1 MNGGILVKERVLK
14 DIVTAMKEKDKERL
28 TVLRMVKGAMQLEEI
43 NQKKELTDEDVIG
56 IFAKQ
61 IKTRKESI
69 TEFEKGNRQ
78 DLIDQTNA
86 EIKILEEYMPEQLSE
101 AEVDQIIDAAF
112 LDISPESM
120 KDMGRIMKEVT
131 PKLKGKTDMSTVSTK
146 IRNKLSE
153 ML

>member
-1 MNGGILVKERVLK
+1 
-14 DIVTAMKEKDKERL
+14 MKEKDKERL

-112 LDISPESM
+112 LEISPESM

>member
-1 MNGGILVKERVLK
+1 MKERVLK

-112 LDISPESM
+112 LEISPESM

-131 PKLKGKTDMSTVSTK
+131 PKLKGKTDISTVSTK

>member
-69 TEFEKGNRQ
+69 TEFEKGNRE

-112 LDISPESM
+112 LEISPESM